1 VSSHPLSSLSPPLP
15 PLPSPRVLPSS
26 PLRARAPSGAAP
38 WHLPG
43 AAPGPPARLP
53 WPPGAA
59 PGRPRRGSLAPPPPR
74 RSPLAPDAAPSVP
87 PQRDPSPPTPRR
99 GRPGPRRR
107 GSRCPSRAAPCPLAR
122 GPRRRGF
129 PDPCARMSRS
139 LRAAPRPP
147 ARALARFAWPRAP
160 SVRTTRSRVRSPT
173 RAVIDFWF

>member
-59 PGRPRRGSLAPPPPR
+59 PWRPRRGSLAPPPPGAAV
-74 RSPLAPDAAPSVP
+74 LAPAA
-87 PQRDPSPPTPRR
+87 RL
-99 GRPGPRRR
+99 PGPL
-107 GSRCPSRAAPCPLAR
+107 RAAVPAPVR
-122 GPRRRGF
+122 GPCLRQRG
-129 PDPCARMSRS
+129 PPARS
-139 LRAAPRPP
+139 LRASRRGHGAASRPP
-147 ARALARFAWPRAP
+147 FTQRVPACAAPCAL
-160 SVRTTRSRVRSPT
+160 
-173 RAVIDFWF
+173 